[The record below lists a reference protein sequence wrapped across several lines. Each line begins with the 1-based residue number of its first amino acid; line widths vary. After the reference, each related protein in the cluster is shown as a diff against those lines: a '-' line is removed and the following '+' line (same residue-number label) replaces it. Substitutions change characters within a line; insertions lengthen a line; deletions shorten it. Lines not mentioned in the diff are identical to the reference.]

1 MRRTPGKFSKVA
13 SDQVIEQTINKEQ
26 KGSGGIVGFKT
37 SERIVQRWILSSYIV
52 SRIIND
58 FKTLK
63 FIGIGDLIEGC
74 SKDLLPSRIDQ
85 DERRVAKC
93 CMS

>member
-26 KGSGGIVGFKT
+26 KGSGGIVGFST

-58 FKTLK
+58 FKT
-63 FIGIGDLIEGC
+63 FIGTGDLIEGC